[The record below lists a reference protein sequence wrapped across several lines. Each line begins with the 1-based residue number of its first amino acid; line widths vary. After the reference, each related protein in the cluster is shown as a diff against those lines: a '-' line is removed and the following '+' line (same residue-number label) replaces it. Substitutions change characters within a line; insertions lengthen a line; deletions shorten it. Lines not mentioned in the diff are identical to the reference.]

1 MGWSVLS
8 IEGGGELV
16 GLSKR
21 KDEVGD
27 EAFVVEVRGPEIR
40 KFSVDFGNRLIF
52 RFVIKD
58 DDI

>member
-21 KDEVGD
+21 KDDVGD
-27 EAFVVEVRGPEIR
+27 EAFVVGVQG
-40 KFSVDFGNRLIF
+40 S
-52 RFVIKD
+52 
-58 DDI
+58 